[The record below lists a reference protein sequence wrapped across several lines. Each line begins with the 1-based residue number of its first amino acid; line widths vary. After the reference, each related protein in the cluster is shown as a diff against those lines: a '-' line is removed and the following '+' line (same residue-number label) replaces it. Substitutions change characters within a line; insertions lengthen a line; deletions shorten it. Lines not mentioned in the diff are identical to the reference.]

1 MGNNK
6 QFNNILDE
14 CLERLLTGQ
23 ETVEQCLQRYP
34 EYAAEL
40 EPLLR
45 TAALMKKAVEVKPS
59 ADFRAKARYQM
70 QLIDGRIEGSAA
82 SRQICATVGDSGLC
96 RDVGFCAW
104 RRYCISG

>member
-1 MGNNK
+1 MGSNK

-14 CLERLLTGQ
+14 CLESLLTGQ

-45 TAALMKKAVEVKPS
+45 TA
-59 ADFRAKARYQM
+59 
-70 QLIDGRIEGSAA
+70 
-82 SRQICATVGDSGLC
+82 TDSE
-96 RDVGFCAW
+96 
-104 RRYCISG
+104 